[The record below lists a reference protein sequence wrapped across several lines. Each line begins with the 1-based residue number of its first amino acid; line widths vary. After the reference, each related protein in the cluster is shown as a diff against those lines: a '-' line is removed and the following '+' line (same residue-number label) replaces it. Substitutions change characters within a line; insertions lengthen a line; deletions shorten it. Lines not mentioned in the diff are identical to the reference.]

1 MGRPPLPL
9 GTWGKIRTHQVGEQ
23 TWRAIANYK
32 DYDGITRPVERVG
45 ATAAKAAN
53 NLREALRDRSRKA
66 ANGMITPET
75 KVAAAAEEWL
85 NGIDASDKASNTKKT
100 YRDTWNRYLEKS
112 IGQLRVRE
120 AKNVSL
126 INRVITDVRDK
137 HGRGAA
143 AHVKVVLSGVYSLI
157 VRHDALE
164 ENPVREIESLGKKKR
179 KQARL
184 IGAKTVGPILKIVH
198 TSPNAERWD
207 LVDLTDVLS
216 GVGCRIGELLALD
229 WETSINFDAGT
240 ISFHGT
246 LIRTPGAG
254 LVIQP
259 HTKSTAGMRTI
270 RPPSWVMDVL
280 KRRHAASTT
289 PWAFPSPTGGLRDP
303 DHVRKYIRR
312 LFADTPYSGLHPHDW
327 RHYVAGVL
335 DVAKLTSRQIAD
347 YLGHERISTTQD
359 DYMERG
365 VVGEDAGPALESR
378 PADWLPKNPG

>member
-9 GTWGKIRTHQVGEQ
+9 GTWGKIRTHRSDDQ

-32 DYDGITRPVERVG
+32 DYDGVTRPVERVG
-45 ATAAKAAN
+45 GSPTKAEN
-53 NLREALRDRSRKA
+53 NLREALRDRSRKS
-66 ANGMITPET
+66 NDGVITSET
-75 KVAAAAEEWL
+75 KVSVAGELWL
-85 NGIDASDKASNTKKT
+85 KGIDESDKAPNTKKT
-100 YRDTWNRYLEKS
+100 YRDAWNRYLEKS
-112 IGQLRVRE
+112 IGQLRVRD
-120 AKNVSL
+120 AHRVST
-126 INRVITDVRDK
+126 INKVITDVRDK

-143 AHVKVVLSGVYSLI
+143 AHVKVVLSGIFALI
-157 VRHDALE
+157 VRHDALD

-184 IGAKTVGPILKIVH
+184 IGAKTVGPILGIVH
-198 TSPNAERWD
+198 ASADAARWD
-207 LVDLTDVLS
+207 LVDVTDVLS

-229 WETSINFDAGT
+229 WDTSINFDAGT
-240 ISFHGT
+240 INIHGT
-246 LIRTPGAG
+246 LVRVPGVG
-254 LVIQP
+254 LVGQP

-280 KRRHAASTT
+280 KRRETDSEST
-289 PWAFPSPTGGLRDP
+289 WVFPSTTGGLRDP
-303 DHVRKYIRR
+303 DHVRKFIRR
-312 LFADTPYSGLHPHDW
+312 LFADTPYKGLHPHDW

-335 DVAKLTSRQIAD
+335 DDAKLTSRQIAD

-378 PADWLPKNPG
+378 PAALLPKNMG